1 MDTIACFLDE
11 ATQTQL
17 VSEMGQVRF
26 ADVSA
31 AVNHL
36 AYLAKSGKRF
46 SAGDVITILTS
57 VGLSTD
63 EVPAALADLTRRRI
77 LDSYLKQGTVV
88 YFMQR
93 AARIEYGESIGHRYR
108 VSPWSCFESDVGDMS
123 DQFDPYYAWLAI
135 PPKDQ
140 PPNYYRLLGVELFES
155 TAKVIQ
161 TAAEQRTVYLRTF
174 QIGKHS
180 AESQKLLG
188 EVATAK
194 ICLLNTEKK
203 AAYDQRLR
211 QELQTSA
218 TQASGS
224 KSAGLDSSV
233 PGAAKPLER
242 DSLSAAGPGLGKKP
256 RPKPVVLIGG
266 AVLAVVA
273 IGSAA
278 LWWGLRGR
286 ARQAAPRLMEGEER
300 PLAEPGI
307 NSPPES
313 PQPAAENV
321 PAVDVANSKEE
332 PETQPAP
339 SEPPKTESPKSEAKV
354 TAESPQ
360 AATERPGTASTNQS
374 KKSGGKKRR
383 AVATKNPA
391 TVSANA
397 TNPPLSAHTS
407 DMRTPVPSETAQ
419 AEAIQSPIS
428 SEGKEPSSKVHE
440 PALAGYFQVVWVQ
453 VKTKN
458 EWPKSGNFVRTTRFG
473 RQTARL
479 PRARPKVRTSSFPS
493 RTGPLAR

>member
-1 MDTIACFLDE
+1 
-11 ATQTQL
+11 
-17 VSEMGQVRF
+17 
-26 ADVSA
+26 
-31 AVNHL
+31 
-36 AYLAKSGKRF
+36 
-46 SAGDVITILTS
+46 
-57 VGLSTD
+57 
-63 EVPAALADLTRRRI
+63 
-77 LDSYLKQGTVV
+77 
-88 YFMQR
+88 
-93 AARIEYGESIGHRYR
+93 
-108 VSPWSCFESDVGDMS
+108 MS

-278 LWWGLRGR
+278 LWWGLRGTSTPSG
-286 ARQAAPRLMEGEER
+286 ARLMEGEER

-428 SEGKEPSSKVHE
+428 SEGKEPSSKAHE

-453 VKTKN
+453 VKTKKRVA
-458 EWPKSGNFVRTTRFG
+458 EVWEFRPDHSVWETDRQIATSKAEGSHFVLSFTDRSPGTMTLRP
-473 RQTARL
+473 ARL
-479 PRARPKVRTSSFPS
+479 RTFVGDQTRPGQGVWTCQLQPLSIVAIWEHWAGKDRHKQIQLWSNGHIGKPDSPFTWELKGSKLVLRWARSVDDCTLSPDGQSYSGKNQHRTPIHGK
-493 RTGPLAR
+493 RIQ